1 MEAQPVAEN
10 RKPIGNPNL
19 AKLGEPYRFKPGN
32 CANPGGR
39 PKSRLISAELRNKI
53 AEIDPNDSQG
63 RTNAEVVA
71 EKIVEMAKNGDI
83 KAIAEVIDRIEGKA
97 TQSMN
102 VLSVQIHAS
111 WDKLSESE
119 MIAYAE
125 RGELPEWFEMPA
137 LDGAEPNDLYRL

>member
-1 MEAQPVAEN
+1 MEAQSSAEN

-137 LDGAEPNDLYRL
+137 PDGDEERCAP